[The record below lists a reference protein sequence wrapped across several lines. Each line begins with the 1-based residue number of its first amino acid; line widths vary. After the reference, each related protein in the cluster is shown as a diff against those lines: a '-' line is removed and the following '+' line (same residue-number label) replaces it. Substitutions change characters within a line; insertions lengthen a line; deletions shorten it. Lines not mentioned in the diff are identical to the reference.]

1 MKKLTKT
8 LTIEKALELS
18 KRDTFLK
25 KLVSL
30 FPNYTGINICSIQ
43 DITFKCT
50 DDEYGQLTDIHM
62 TFKPVEEES
71 IYTNS
76 KIAWIPWLKRSE
88 DKSKVEYNVT
98 E

>member
-1 MKKLTKT
+1 
-8 LTIEKALELS
+8 
-18 KRDTFLK
+18 
-25 KLVSL
+25 
-30 FPNYTGINICSIQ
+30 
-43 DITFKCT
+43 
-50 DDEYGQLTDIHM
+50 M